1 MIPTLKKIK
10 ALSPR
15 DLGRSL
21 FRPWPIYPLQITIA
35 FIMASS
41 LAGIKVAQ
49 SQNLMFLEYWS
60 HEIVPTLIFVAS
72 VYLILTAAKKITAIL
87 ISKFAPQIVYLLV
100 MTLSGILFQV
110 IQNVYI
116 HTTQRAF
123 VLLTIRNILALFI
136 LSALF
141 GNNYKKLELE
151 ISQKSK
157 ALLQLEDQRELV
169 IEADEKARRE
179 VANFLHDNV
188 QANLVVLAIELR
200 KISANIESPHNN
212 EINSVIEEL
221 DDLRALDIRLA
232 SRKLSPDI
240 AAIGLA
246 ATLDELFL
254 EYRNAMEISLEI
266 EALSIPNYLALGVYR
281 IVEQA
286 LLNAA
291 VHGKAHT
298 CQVAISKDFGGRLIL
313 TISNDGTPLSTSRVN
328 GTGTALIESWV
339 QKLKGNWS
347 LESANGKTVLTATV
361 PISS

>member
-1 MIPTLKKIK
+1 MMQTLTKIRT
-10 ALSPR
+10 LSPR
-15 DLGRSL
+15 NLGKSL
-21 FRPWPIYPLQITIA
+21 FGPWPIYPRQITIA

-49 SQNLMFLEYWS
+49 SQHLLFLEYWS
-60 HEIVPTLIFVAS
+60 REIGPTLIFVAS
-72 VYLILTAAKKITAIL
+72 VFLILTVAKKIMPLL
-87 ISKFAPQIVYLLV
+87 ISKFSKQASYMFVITV
-100 MTLSGILFQV
+100 SGILFQIV
-110 IQNVYI
+110 QNLYI
-116 HTTQRAF
+116 DTTPRATA
-123 VLLTIRNILALFI
+123 LLTIRNILALFI

-151 ISQKSK
+151 IAQKSH
-157 ALLQLEDQRELV
+157 ALLQLEAQRELI

-200 KISANIESPHNN
+200 KISATIEPPRNN
-212 EINSVIEEL
+212 EINSVIDEI

-254 EYRNAMEISLEI
+254 EYRNAMEISLTI
-266 EALSIPNYLALGVYR
+266 ETLSIPNDVALGLYR

-291 VHGKAHT
+291 VHGKAQT
-298 CQVAISKDFGGRLIL
+298 CQVAIFTDLDSKLTL
-313 TISNDGTPLSTSRVN
+313 TISNDGTPLSSARVN
-328 GTGTALIESWV
+328 GTGTALIESWI
-339 QKLKGNWS
+339 QKLKGSWS
-347 LESANGKTVLTATV
+347 LESTSGKTVLTTTI
-361 PISS
+361 PISQ

>member
-1 MIPTLKKIK
+1 MIPILTKIK
-10 ALSPR
+10 TFSPR
-15 DLGRSL
+15 NLRKSFFG
-21 FRPWPIYPLQITIA
+21 PWPIYPLQITIA

-49 SQNLMFLEYWS
+49 SQHLLFLDYWS
-60 HEIVPTLIFVAS
+60 HEIGPTLVFVAS
-72 VYLILTAAKKITAIL
+72 VFLILTTAKKIMALL
-87 ISKFAPQIVYLLV
+87 ISKFSKQASYMFVITV
-100 MTLSGILFQV
+100 SGILFQIV
-110 IQNVYI
+110 QNLYI
-116 HTTQRAF
+116 DTTPRAT
-123 VLLTIRNILALFI
+123 VLLTIRNVLALFI

-151 ISQKSK
+151 IAQKSH
-157 ALLQLEDQRELV
+157 ALLQLEAQRELI

-200 KISANIESPHNN
+200 KISATIEPPRNN
-212 EINSVIEEL
+212 EINSVIDEI

-254 EYRNAMEISLEI
+254 EYRNAMEISLTI
-266 EALSIPNYLALGVYR
+266 ETLSIPNDVALGLYR

-291 VHGKAHT
+291 VHGNAQT
-298 CQVAISKDFGGRLIL
+298 CQVAIFTDLDSKLTL
-313 TISNDGTPLSTSRVN
+313 TISNDGTPLSSARVN
-328 GTGTALIESWV
+328 GTGTALIESWA
-339 QKLKGNWS
+339 QKLKGSWS
-347 LESANGKTVLTATV
+347 LESTSGKTVLTTTV
-361 PISS
+361 PISQ

>member
-1 MIPTLKKIK
+1 MIPILTKASAFSLKG
-10 ALSPR
+10 
-15 DLGRSL
+15 LGQS
-21 FRPWPIYPLQITIA
+21 FFGPWPIYPLQITVA

-49 SQNLMFLEYWS
+49 AQNLMFLEYWS
-60 HEIVPTLIFVAS
+60 HEIVPTLIFMAS
-72 VYLILTAAKKITAIL
+72 VFLILTAAKKITALL
-87 ISKFAPQIVYLLV
+87 ISKFSPQIIYLFV

-123 VLLTIRNILALFI
+123 VLLTIRNIMALFI

-141 GNNYKKLELE
+141 GYNYKKLELE
-151 ISQKSK
+151 IAQKSQ
-157 ALLQLEDQRELV
+157 ALLQLETQREQI

-200 KISANIESPHNN
+200 KISANIESPHSN
-212 EINSVIEEL
+212 EINSVIDEI

-240 AAIGLA
+240 AAIGLT
-246 ATLDELFL
+246 ATLEELFL
-254 EYRNAMEISLEI
+254 EYRNAMEISMTF
-266 EALSIPNYLALGVYR
+266 EATGIPNETALGVYR
-281 IVEQA
+281 ITEQA

-291 VHGKAHT
+291 IHGNAGS
-298 CQVAISKDFGGRLIL
+298 CQIAINGDVEGNLLLK
-313 TISNDGTPLSTSRVN
+313 ISNDGIPLSASRVN

-339 QKLKGNWS
+339 QKLNGSWG
-347 LESANGKTVLTATV
+347 LESANGNTVLTATV
-361 PISS
+361 PISR